1 MTTERTKKFSKR
13 AQEKSSLTAS
23 LTKGVLK
30 VLQLCRPSKRRSV
43 DQGVGDGRLC
53 HRLTRRWLL
62 WLAARSTISDYGNL
76 YYIARRRIPDKL
88 LVLAV
93 RTLRRVLSA

>member
-30 VLQLCRPSKRRSV
+30 VLQLCRPSKRRSA
-43 DQGVGDGRLC
+43 DQLRGGW
-53 HRLTRRWLL
+53 RRKIVSSLDSA
-62 WLAARSTISDYGNL
+62 LAA
-76 YYIARRRIPDKL
+76 
-88 LVLAV
+88 LVGGV
-93 RTLRRVLSA
+93 VYDF